1 MFNKENQSRVISSLV
16 SLCLVMVMCSPFVYA
31 SDLNGVSTNSTT
43 VETVTSSVPT
53 TTVPENTT
61 PQTNQSSSGSNPISS
76 AVGEIP
82 ATTQKESVNNTANAV
97 SNMFNNAG
105 PKQEHIEVANE
116 FIAPIANIMN
126 TAMAVILGA
135 TSLLMMFTTVL
146 DLLYIAFPP
155 VRDMLDGG
163 RSGMANMQ
171 GGRGMGGSRGMGG
184 MRGGYGMGG
193 MRGGYGMGGMNSMGM
208 GGMNSMGMGGMNGM
222 GGPGMG
228 GGMQQPQQMGGGL
241 SAVGRWV
248 SDEAVAACM
257 ETQGGI
263 MQGQQMGMGLPV
275 KSMVFSYIKKRSMF
289 LILFGVC
296 VVLFT
301 STVFTDLGI
310 RLGTWIL
317 NLILGFGA

>member
-1 MFNKENQSRVISSLV
+1 
-16 SLCLVMVMCSPFVYA
+16 
-31 SDLNGVSTNSTT
+31 
-43 VETVTSSVPT
+43 
-53 TTVPENTT
+53 
-61 PQTNQSSSGSNPISS
+61 
-76 AVGEIP
+76 
-82 ATTQKESVNNTANAV
+82 
-97 SNMFNNAG
+97 MFNNAG
-105 PKQEHIEVANE
+105 PKQEHIEVANGIIE
-116 FIAPIANIMN
+116 PIAEILN

-155 VRDMLDGG
+155 VRDVLDGG

-171 GGRGMGGSRGMGG
+171 GGRGMSGSRGMGG
-184 MRGGYGMGG
+184 MRGGYGG
-193 MRGGYGMGGMNSMGM
+193 MRGGYGGMGGMNSMGM
-208 GGMNSMGMGGMNGM
+208 QGGMGM

-228 GGMQQPQQMGGGL
+228 GMGMGGQMGGMQQPQQMGGGL

-248 SDEAVAACM
+248 SDEAIAACM
-257 ETQGGI
+257 ETQGGL
-263 MQGQQMGMGLPV
+263 MQGGMGGGLPV

-301 STVFTDLGI
+301 STVFTDLGV

-317 NLILGFGA
+317 NLIMGFGA